1 MPTVAGNDA
10 GGTKVRGAGPLTP
23 DPSPPVGA
31 RGDERGGARAGKPE
45 LREGIR
51 EDRGEGR
58 DLEGK

>member
-1 MPTVAGNDA
+1 
-10 GGTKVRGAGPLTP
+10 
-23 DPSPPVGA
+23 VGA